1 MLKNLY
7 QTLKEEIQK
16 LGLINIVDYIA
27 NFKYNGKTI
36 VAVAVGLDRYI
47 IYDGE
52 EIYYIPL
59 IELHKSIFL

>member
-1 MLKNLY
+1 M
-7 QTLKEEIQK
+7 
-16 LGLINIVDYIA
+16 VDYIA